1 MELSEFIDAYQ
12 AAGNNILLEAQEV
25 TPENVNRW
33 TSIFANLSGLDPPED
48 QRGGDPGMAQEKS
61 IANPG
66 TPYSSESR
74 NKGVVTMQIKFKP
87 PTEKGA
93 GLGAAGSLPR
103 NGTFTFIYSDW
114 KLIVDAYKKNPE
126 EAELSR
132 KAAEDEKGTA
142 QETISAAKLKKQ
154 VEEEAQKVADDAGQR
169 AADALASVGFESD
182 NDAMRTMMRQLCGG
196 GRSGALRR
204 AARARSDEAL
214 DVTYLPEKELKDTQ
228 STLTQEEGVQK
239 AQENAAECAEDVKH
253 LEKTVLNLVAIKR
266 KLDLGEKLSE
276 ADRKFLR
283 DCFRLRG
290 QRDSQKKGIY
300 MVPDPV
306 NGQYCGGPLA
316 AAAVEY
322 QEGGHNYG
330 VQINNQDGP
339 LYKMMVQI
347 HDDSLKK
354 KDPLYGENGFDTSG
368 KPKPAIFWGG
378 TNAAK
383 ANAYRG
389 MAGVMAEHGPK
400 IAKAW
405 MECGHKQDP
414 SRGCP
419 GLQEAIK
426 NMMAEENFD
435 LNLLIW
441 GAEERNAGRIPDYQF
456 ATINEIGTDLILD
469 QIEKELGEEV
479 DGSKAL
485 AWFTATMIN
494 SWNPLVSDPQF
505 KGCDFNVVGRGPTG
519 QVKAGKNIGAK
530 ITQDVEV
537 TCPEEE
543 GKTHLEAFEQHG
555 KFNVNSGEGSFGTD
569 DDKNRDHYDRPDAT
583 GVNLKFSFGGELIQ
597 MGKISCAVVDGVET
611 DPPKTGKIVGFSP
624 DTRAARN
631 RALNYIETVAK
642 NLGQKFDKKDAEAAD
657 NYKLGEIQFS
667 HDTMA
672 AIEGLNGA
680 SIHSI
685 FKGEINKL
693 AYPDGKAFGKLQK
706 HIEEYENAPEGSVDK
721 EKARKRI
728 ETTLTQAYRNQH
740 RNDPG
745 FRTNLAIEMMQA
757 GSASQNQ
764 LLVITEPGK
773 DTCISTESDA
783 INKQIME
790 DVLGYGNPEG
800 TPKAKIKV
808 TGTSTTLSTG
818 QELTRRVKDNSK
830 VQEVRYPSKK
840 TKENMSC
847 KGGGGNAP
855 GLEVG
860 NSAMKAEDFV
870 RQLQELIKRID
881 KVDTV

>member
-1 MELSEFIDAYQ
+1 
-12 AAGNNILLEAQEV
+12 
-25 TPENVNRW
+25 
-33 TSIFANLSGLDPPED
+33 
-48 QRGGDPGMAQEKS
+48 MAQEKS

-266 KLDLGEKLSE
+266 KLDLGKKLTE

-347 HDDSLKK
+347 HDDSLKENN
-354 KDPLYGENGFDTSG
+354 PLYDDSKG
-368 KPKPAIFWGG
+368 KPRPAIFWGG

-405 MECGHKQDP
+405 MECGHTQHP

-790 DVLGYGNPEG
+790 DVLGYGNPKGE
-800 TPKAKIKV
+800 KAEIKV
-808 TGTSTTLSTG
+808 TATSTTLSTG